1 MIIINLVELM
11 VSKLLAICFTSLFS
25 YAYEANRYVG
35 WCFASH
41 TQAGAVS
48 PADRPRL
55 SALSASAQ
63 ERMKEA
69 LHLREKINV
78 SLRQATRA
86 KTAFL
91 ANMSHGTPFRRHPTR
106 QSTTPHH
113 STYAILLSLHTQ
125 SCGRRCTESL
135 VCRNRVFPMNV
146 WVVLMWGWLDEH
158 DAAMAKDLMEMPL
171 EQAASESARVIS
183 DCADHLLGLV
193 NDILDFARIETKYVR
208 STTSHLPLQ
217 PTGWLTL

>member
-1 MIIINLVELM
+1 M

-35 WCFASH
+35 WSFASA
-41 TQAGAVS
+41 QAGAVS

-91 ANMSHGTPFRRHPTR
+91 ANMSHGTPFRRHPTAPR
-106 QSTTPHH
+106 H
-113 STYAILLSLHTQ
+113 SRDSCFLVTRRVADADARNHWYAGTVS
-125 SCGRRCTESL
+125 
-135 VCRNRVFPMNV
+135 FP
-146 WVVLMWGWLDEH
+146 
-158 DAAMAKDLMEMPL
+158 
-171 EQAASESARVIS
+171 
-183 DCADHLLGLV
+183 
-193 NDILDFARIETKYVR
+193 
-208 STTSHLPLQ
+208 
-217 PTGWLTL
+217 